1 MSEPVVIR
9 NAEERDADAVSAL
22 FTVLGHPCPSEQVRK
37 RITVFAEAPG
47 HRFLVAEVDGAVV
60 GFATAN
66 TAESPRRQGK
76 NGDISALAIAESHQ
90 RKGIGRRLVRTVE
103 DWLRSEGAVRV
114 RLTSASHRTETAHR
128 FYPALGYRRTGL
140 RFDKDLTPP

>member
-9 NAEERDADAVSAL
+9 DAEERDADAVSAL
-22 FTVLGHPCPSEQVRK
+22 FTVLGHPCPGEQVRK
-37 RITVFAEAPG
+37 RIAVFSETPG

-60 GFATAN
+60 GFAAAN

-103 DWLRSEGAVRV
+103 DWLRSKGAVRV

-128 FYPALGYRRTGL
+128 FYPALGYRQTGV

>member
-1 MSEPVVIR
+1 VSDPVVIR
-9 NAEERDADAVSAL
+9 KAEEGDAEAVASL
-22 FTVLGHPCPSEQVRK
+22 YDVLGHPCPSEQVRK
-37 RITVFAEAPG
+37 RIAVFSETPG

-60 GFATAN
+60 GFAAAN

-90 RKGIGRRLVRTVE
+90 RKGIGRRLVRTIE

-114 RLTSASHRTETAHR
+114 RLTSASHRTETAHH
-128 FYPALGYRRTGL
+128 FYPALGYRQTGV

>member
-9 NAEERDADAVSAL
+9 NAEDRDADAVSAL
-22 FTVLGHPCPSEQVRK
+22 FAVLGHPCPSEEVRR
-37 RITVFAEAPG
+37 RIAVFSEAPG

-60 GFATAN
+60 GFAAAN
-66 TAESPRRQGK
+66 TAESPRRPGK
-76 NGDISALAIAESHQ
+76 NGDVSALAVEETHQ
-90 RKGIGRRLVRTVE
+90 RKGIGRLLVRTIE

-128 FYPALGYRRTGL
+128 FYPALGYRQTGV